1 MATTKNFSCH
11 CLDTSCILRTDILLC
26 QIDFIAQ
33 NRTFNRINLLCL
45 CVGVGGGSE
54 EKIEGEQC
62 VDAFHKHAMK
72 LSILINDGGVTQLM
86 MCIPEMT

>member
-1 MATTKNFSCH
+1 MCN
-11 CLDTSCILRTDILLC
+11 
-26 QIDFIAQ
+26 
-33 NRTFNRINLLCL
+33 
-45 CVGVGGGSE
+45 VYVGGGG

-62 VDAFHKHAMK
+62 VDALHKHAMK